1 MSRREDRVA
10 LLHMRDHAAE
20 VVENARGRSRND
32 FDNDRMFALAMVK
45 LVEIIGEAAGRISP
59 AMRDSHPSIPWKQ
72 IIGTRHRLVHGY
84 DQIDFDILWKIV
96 SVELSGILEQLKAI
110 LAEDHEDG
118 S

>member
-20 VVENARGRSRND
+20 AVENVRGRSRGD
-32 FDNDRMFALAMVK
+32 LDDDRMFSLAMIK
-45 LVEIIGEAAGRISP
+45 LVEIIGEAAGRISI
-59 AMRDSHPSIPWKQ
+59 AGRDAHPHIPWRQ

-96 SVELSGILEQLKAI
+96 SVELPGILEQLEDI
-110 LAEDHEDG
+110 LADAHG
-118 S
+118 NGM